1 VGGVRE
7 GTGIE
12 GKVGFVNGR
21 WRGFDG
27 DTQLVGLQVEGNSDV
42 RLVRMRTVDSILM
55 AFPSDGNE

>member
-12 GKVGFVNGR
+12 GKVGVGTGR

-27 DTQLVGLQVEGNSDV
+27 DTQLAE
-42 RLVRMRTVDSILM
+42 ILR
-55 AFPSDGNE
+55 GE